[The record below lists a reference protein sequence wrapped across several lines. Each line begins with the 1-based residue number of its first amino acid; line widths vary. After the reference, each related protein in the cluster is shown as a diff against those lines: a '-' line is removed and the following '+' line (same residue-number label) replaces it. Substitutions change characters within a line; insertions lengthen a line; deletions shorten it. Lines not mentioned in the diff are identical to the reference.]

1 MIRWRSIEKSQR
13 KSQKEK
19 KIIIGRTKLNVRD
32 TWDIVECSN
41 IYVEHGLETE
51 FVDIMS
57 EIFTKWWKLA
67 MHKFKK
73 IKTFYAKE
81 TQRKTSSRHTPN
93 HIAQI
98 KDNEKANH

>member
-1 MIRWRSIEKSQR
+1 MKINW
-13 KSQKEK
+13 KEPNKITERK
-19 KIIIGRTKLNVRD
+19 KIIIGRPKLNVRD

-51 FVDIMS
+51 FADIMS

-73 IKTFYAKE
+73 LKTFHAKE
-81 TQRKTSSRHTPN
+81 IQRKPSSRHTPIILHKLKTMRKKN
-93 HIAQI
+93 H
-98 KDNEKANH
+98 

>member
-1 MIRWRSIEKSQR
+1 MKRAKQNHR
-13 KSQKEK
+13 KK
-19 KIIIGRTKLNVRD
+19 KIIIIGRTKLNARD

-51 FVDIMS
+51 FLDIMS

-73 IKTFYAKE
+73 LKTFYAKE
-81 TQRKTSSRHTPN
+81 THRKTSSRHIPN

>member
-1 MIRWRSIEKSQR
+1 MKRAKQNHR
-13 KSQKEK
+13 KK
-19 KIIIGRTKLNVRD
+19 KIIIIGRTKLNARD
-32 TWDIVECSN
+32 TWDIVESSN

-51 FVDIMS
+51 FLDIMS

-67 MHKFKK
+67 LHKFKK
-73 IKTFYAKE
+73 LKTFYAKE
-81 TQRKTSSRHTPN
+81 TQRKTSSRHIPN